1 MFYFHFLVFD
11 FRFGETT
18 CLLVG
23 QLCFF
28 LIDRFLTSV
37 FRSTTV
43 YGYDI
48 ILLIII
54 IYKAHVEI
62 RSFIPTLS
70 LSLSFCRTLH
80 SPDIWRS
87 TIEPHELLKTHSCFN
102 FWSRNLLFFFP
113 CVCLNLVFSFFFFRL
128 IAGIEQRKR
137 ITFLGSLTTT
147 VEIKQLVLYK

>member
-1 MFYFHFLVFD
+1 MLACRSVI
-11 FRFGETT
+11 
-18 CLLVG
+18 
-23 QLCFF
+23 FF
-28 LIDRFLTSV
+28 LIDRLRTSV

-48 ILLIII
+48 ILIIII

-62 RSFIPTLS
+62 RSFIQTLS
-70 LSLSFCRTLH
+70 FFHPTQPRHLAIHDRTTRT
-80 SPDIWRS
+80 SQNA
-87 TIEPHELLKTHSCFN
+87 F
-102 FWSRNLLFFFP
+102 LFQFLIKEFTVFF
-113 CVCLNLVFSFFFFRL
+113 LVFVSISYFLYFSRL

>member
-1 MFYFHFLVFD
+1 MLACRSVM
-11 FRFGETT
+11 
-18 CLLVG
+18 
-23 QLCFF
+23 FF

-48 ILLIII
+48 ILIIII

-102 FWSRNLLFFFP
+102 FWSRNLLFFP
-113 CVCLNLVFSFFFFRL
+113 CICFNLVFSLFFSVDCRNRTKKTNH
-128 IAGIEQRKR
+128 IPR
-137 ITFLGSLTTT
+137 
-147 VEIKQLVLYK
+147 VLNYNCRNKTISIV